1 MMNYKSEILRK
12 NRTFFTKSKILEK
25 VVKQVQDDKL
35 VSEAHRNHKP
45 HFTHST
51 HLTHAKRAAA
61 AFTLAEVLITL
72 GIIGIVAAM
81 TIPTLIVKYEKK
93 QTVTKL
99 QKMYSILN
107 QAYLFAKA
115 DGGDNIL
122 LNNING
128 NFDMDSETAHKNVA
142 DFMENYFLPH
152 LKVAKNCGLSTD
164 NACFGEKHNSPSNDQ
179 NMATYK
185 YNVILQDGSSVSAV
199 YNSSKCDENGVCMSG
214 GSILFWLDINGTAKP
229 NMAGKDYFLVKIT
242 PDSGNIEFY
251 NASAGNMDE
260 RTALLEDCNNSGWRR
275 SCAALIKYDG
285 WKISDDYDW

>member
-1 MMNYKSEILRK
+1 MPYCLSN
-12 NRTFFTKSKILEK
+12 
-25 VVKQVQDDKL
+25 L
-35 VSEAHRNHKP
+35 VSSQK
-45 HFTHST
+45 
-51 HLTHAKRAAA
+51 A
-61 AFTLAEVLITL
+61 AFTLAEILITL

-152 LKVAKNCGLSTD
+152 LKVAKNCGISSD
-164 NACFGEKHNSPSNDQ
+164 KGCFGEAHNSPSNDM

-185 YNVILQDGSSVSAV
+185 YNVILQDGSSISAV
-199 YNSSKCDENGVCMSG
+199 YNSSKCDENGCMAG

-242 PDSGNIEFY
+242 PDAGNIEFY

>member
-1 MMNYKSEILRK
+1 MQDVWSWIE
-12 NRTFFTKSKILEK
+12 KSKGFEDIRHPELASGSHKEIP
-25 VVKQVQDDKL
+25 KQVRNDK
-35 VSEAHRNHKP
+35 K
-45 HFTHST
+45 
-51 HLTHAKRAAA
+51 AKA

-81 TIPTLIVKYEKK
+81 TIPTLISKYEKK

-115 DGGDNIL
+115 DGGDSIL
-122 LNNING
+122 LNSING
-128 NFDMDSETAHKNVA
+128 DYNMDSETARKSVTE
-142 DFMENYFLPH
+142 FMENYFLPY
-152 LKVAKNCGLSTD
+152 LKVSKNCGVSTD
-164 NACFGEKHNSPSNDQ
+164 KACFGYVHNSPSNGI
-179 NMATYK
+179 NMATNK
-185 YNVILQDGSSVSAV
+185 YNVILQDGSSISAV
-199 YNSSKCDENGVCMSG
+199 YNSSNCDENGVCMAG
-214 GSILFWLDINGTAKP
+214 GSILLWLDINGTAKP
-229 NMAGKDYFLVKIT
+229 NMAGKDYFLVKIS

-251 NASAGNMDE
+251 NIPAGNQDL

>member
-1 MMNYKSEILRK
+1 
-12 NRTFFTKSKILEK
+12 
-25 VVKQVQDDKL
+25 
-35 VSEAHRNHKP
+35 
-45 HFTHST
+45 
-51 HLTHAKRAAA
+51 
-61 AFTLAEVLITL
+61 
-72 GIIGIVAAM
+72 M

-115 DGGDNIL
+115 DGGDSIL

-152 LKVAKNCGLSTD
+152 LKVAKNCGISSD
-164 NACFGEKHNSPSNDQ
+164 RNCFGEKHSNQSNDQ

-185 YNVILQDGSSVSAV
+185 YNVILQDGSSISAV
-199 YNSSKCDENGVCMSG
+199 YNTLCDENDVCFNG
-214 GSILFWLDINGTAKP
+214 GSILLWLDTNGTAKP
-229 NMAGKDYFLVKIT
+229 NMAGKDYFLVKIA
-242 PDSGNIEFY
+242 PESGNIEFY
-251 NASAGNMDE
+251 NVYAGNQDK
-260 RTALLEDCNNSGWRR
+260 RTALLNDCNQSRWRR

-285 WKISDDYDW
+285 WKISDDYNW